1 MSKIPRNKTTNIYLN
16 GERWQISY
24 CKVPTDVFGDCDYET
39 KTVRVDKELVGEEK
53 LNVII
58 HELLHARWADFSE
71 PTVKNFAD
79 ELASIIVNAGFCD
92 EAESD

>member
-1 MSKIPRNKTTNIYLN
+1 
-16 GERWQISY
+16 
-24 CKVPTDVFGDCDYET
+24 
-39 KTVRVDKELVGEEK
+39 EK

-71 PTVKNFAD
+71 STVKNFAD

-92 EAESD
+92 EAERD